1 MTHLCHKFLL
11 LITCITFLL
20 LEFSITQADE
30 TNILRSSDLS
40 ETNNGNSR
48 DLAGLE
54 ERDSFKWPW
63 SLDGDAIYIQE
74 DESDENIYLG
84 EPNNTTILQET
95 NQQQSGGTQRVRF
108 LFPLTD

>member
-11 LITCITFLL
+11 LITCTTFLL
-20 LEFSITQADE
+20 LEFSVTQANE

-40 ETNNGNSR
+40 ETNTGDSG

-54 ERDSFKWPW
+54 DTESFEWPW

-74 DESDENIYLG
+74 DESNKNIYLG
-84 EPNNTTILQET
+84 EPNNSTILQET